1 VSGTIAATTSAPAS
15 ADDLMVKVGRV
26 ALATQGVLYLI
37 IGALV
42 LDLARGDRGEE
53 ASQRGALE
61 AAARQPF
68 GRWLLIVLLVGL
80 VAHAGW
86 RIALAIRGEPGD
98 DDDGKSVVKRL
109 ANLGRAAIYVGLSVA
124 AVQILMRSGESSGG
138 DAEKKST
145 ATVLDWPGGRWIVIA
160 AGLAIIGAGLWNAS
174 KVVTAKFLERLD
186 LSRLDDGRRRAV
198 EITGRIGYPAR
209 GVAFGLVGWFLVK
222 AGIEHDPDESRG
234 LDQSLQE
241 LVDADHGAL
250 VLTVLALGLALFG
263 AYRLLDAWYRKPS
276 EITHS

>member
-1 VSGTIAATTSAPAS
+1 MSSSTTVATRPD
-15 ADDLMVKVGRV
+15 ADDVMVKAGRV

-37 IGALV
+37 IGALA

-68 GRWLLIVLLVGL
+68 GRWLLVVLLVGL
-80 VAHAGW
+80 VATAGW
-86 RIALAIRGEPGD
+86 RIALAIRGEPGS
-98 DDDGKSVVKRL
+98 DDDGSSVLKRL
-109 ANLGRAAIYVGLSVA
+109 ANVGRAAIYVGLAVA
-124 AVQILMRSGESSGG
+124 ATQILLRSGDSSGG
-138 DAEKKST
+138 DTEKKST
-145 ATVLDWPGGRWIVIA
+145 AAVLDWPAGRWIVIA
-160 AGLAIIGAGLWNAS
+160 AGLGVIAAGLWNIS
-174 KVVTAKFLERLD
+174 KVVTAKFLENLD
-186 LSRLDDGRRRAV
+186 LSQLDEGRRRAV

-222 AGIEHDPDESRG
+222 AGLEHDPNESRG

-241 LVDADHGAL
+241 LADAGHGAL
-250 VLTVLALGLALFG
+250 VLTLLALGMALFG
-263 AYRLLDAWYRKPS
+263 AYRLCDARFRKPS

>member
-1 VSGTIAATTSAPAS
+1 MGSTAVATRPD
-15 ADDLMVKVGRV
+15 ADDVMVKVGRV

-68 GRWLLIVLLVGL
+68 GRWLLVVLLVGL

-86 RIALAIRGEPGD
+86 RIALAIRGEPGS
-98 DDDGKSVVKRL
+98 DDDGSSVVKRL
-109 ANLGRAAIYVGLSVA
+109 ANVGRAAIYVGLAVA
-124 AVQILMRSGESSGG
+124 ALQILLRSGGGSGG
-138 DAEKKST
+138 DTEKEST

-160 AGLAIIGAGLWNAS
+160 VGLGVIGAGLWNIS
-174 KVVTAKFLERLD
+174 KVVTAKFLENLD
-186 LSRLDDGRRRAV
+186 LAQLDQGRRRAV

-209 GVAFGLVGWFLVK
+209 GVAFALVGWFLVK
-222 AGIEHDPDESRG
+222 AGLEHDPNESRG

-241 LVDADHGAL
+241 LVDASHGPL
-250 VLTVLALGLALFG
+250 VLALLALGLALFG
-263 AYRLLDAWYRKPS
+263 AYRLCDARYRKAS

>member
-1 VSGTIAATTSAPAS
+1 MGSTAVASAPDV
-15 ADDLMVKVGRV
+15 DDVMVKVGRV
-26 ALATQGVLYLI
+26 ALATQGVLYVI
-37 IGALV
+37 IGALA

-68 GRWLLIVLLVGL
+68 GRWLLVVLLVGL
-80 VAHAGW
+80 VAHALW
-86 RIALAIRGEPGD
+86 RIALAVRGEPGS
-98 DDDGKSVVKRL
+98 DDDGSSVLKRL
-109 ANLGRAAIYVGLSVA
+109 ANVGRAAIYIGLAVA
-124 AVQILMRSGESSGG
+124 ALRILLRSGESSGG
-138 DAEKKST
+138 NTESEST
-145 ATVLDWPGGRWIVIA
+145 ATVLEWPGGRWLVIA
-160 AGLAIIGAGLWNAS
+160 AGLGVIGAGLWNIS
-174 KVVTAKFLERLD
+174 KVVTAKFLENLD
-186 LSRLDDGRRRAV
+186 LSQLDEGRRRAV

-209 GVAFGLVGWFLVK
+209 GVAFAIVGWFLVK

-241 LVDADHGAL
+241 LVDADHGPL
-250 VLTVLALGLALFG
+250 VLALLALGLALFG